1 MASRSSVSSDT
12 SCRVDLDTVT
22 TFTLVAMFMI
32 GDFANLARVST
43 RVLRHYD
50 RIGLL
55 TPMHVDAN
63 TGYRYYSAAQLA
75 EVNQIIAL
83 RDLGFGLA
91 EIGEMTGESPSPSE
105 LRSMLTLRQAQVAAE
120 LEAAELRLRR
130 IDSRITQ
137 LEEHAVPIDLVSRS
151 IPSMSVWTM
160 PYQTACIEEAFDALS
175 CMVRDISAHVED
187 PVPPYGLARWTSD
200 FDEEGFPVELAIPID
215 ERLEEPAARMELTET
230 MLPAVEVVSAVRS
243 SGRQDIHVTNA
254 AIGRW
259 IENESAHIAG
269 PIREVLLADPAV
281 GDVEQVV
288 EVQVPIT
295 R

>member
-1 MASRSSVSSDT
+1 
-12 SCRVDLDTVT
+12 
-22 TFTLVAMFMI
+22 MI
-32 GDFANLARVST
+32 GDFSHLARVST

-75 EVNQIIAL
+75 DVNQIIAL

-91 EIGEMTGESPSPSE
+91 EIGTMTREGLAPGE
-105 LRSMLTLRQAQVAAE
+105 LRGMLTLRQAQVAAE
-120 LEAAELRLRR
+120 LEAAEQRLRR

-137 LEEHAVPIDLVSRS
+137 LEEHAVSIDLVQRT
-151 IPSMSVWTM
+151 IEPMTVWTM
-160 PYQTACIEEAFDALS
+160 PYQTACIEEAFDALT
-175 CMVRDISAHVED
+175 CMVRDMSVHID
-187 PVPPYGLARWTSD
+187 DLVPPYGMARWTSEL
-200 FDEEGFPVELAIPID
+200 DEEGFPMEFAIPID
-215 ERLEEPAARMELTET
+215 DRLEEPADRQGLTET
-230 MLPAVEVVSAVRS
+230 ELPEVEVVSAVRS
-243 SGRQDIHVTNA
+243 SSRKDIHVTNA

-259 IENESAHIAG
+259 IENESASIAG
-269 PIREVLLADPAV
+269 PIREVLLADPIV
-281 GDVEQVV
+281 GDAEQII